1 MDTPSATTAVSGEIK
16 VVGFAAAR
24 SERAQALLLMLLFKQ
39 PALSVVAMGV
49 ESESA
54 NGRGR
59 EREREKV
66 ARRRPKNEKK
76 IRVRR
81 WLSPFSARSKQREL
95 LHRSRSRQPEMGNAF
110 SRSLAEACVSGD
122 LQHLDDL
129 LLSADAKTLRAVDAD
144 GWTPLHFAAAA
155 GDGASVAL
163 LLSHEEESLK
173 AVRRRAKDG
182 STPLHLAASSGSAG
196 AVSELLKAGADADAL
211 DGRGRSPLAVAS
223 AAGGRAAAAAEGK
236 GAESSTGSASSSGA
250 VVSALVAAGADAK
263 RALPVS

>member
-54 NGRGR
+54 NGRVR
-59 EREREKV
+59 ERERERKSLV
-66 ARRRPKNEKK
+66 VVRKMKK
-76 IRVRR
+76 K
-81 WLSPFSARSKQREL
+81 SASAAGYRHFPL
-95 LHRSRSRQPEMGNAF
+95 DRSRGSSSIARQPEMGNAF

-129 LLSADAKTLRAVDAD
+129 LLSADAKKLRAVDAD

-155 GDGASVAL
+155 GDGAAVAL